1 LLIGAKCANQE
12 KTMSTATPFASV
24 KLPAALV
31 DKARDAAQPMRR
43 SVASQ
48 IEYWATLG
56 RALEQAGLS
65 TQDSQALLAREEAAP
80 HTPAGTAREALSP
93 ELDALHGHV
102 LALAQS
108 GALAERAKAAV
119 AENRA
124 KAQPRS
130 RSRKAA

>member
-1 LLIGAKCANQE
+1 
-12 KTMSTATPFASV
+12 MPSTAFSSV
-24 KLPAALV
+24 KLPGSLV
-31 DKARDAAQPMRR
+31 DKAREAAQPMRR

-56 RALEQAGLS
+56 QALEHAGLS
-65 TQDSQALLAREEAAP
+65 TQDSQALIAREERASYTVK
-80 HTPAGTAREALSP
+80 TPPLSS

-124 KAQPRS
+124 KATPSGRG
-130 RSRKAA
+130 RKAA

>member
-1 LLIGAKCANQE
+1 
-12 KTMSTATPFASV
+12 MSTATAFSSV

-31 DKARDAAQPMRR
+31 SKARDAAQPMRR

-56 RALEQAGLS
+56 RALEHAGLS
-65 TQDSQALLAREEAAP
+65 AQDSQALLAREEGPASAASP
-80 HTPAGTAREALSP
+80 EASALSP
-93 ELDALHGHV
+93 ELGALHGHV

-108 GALAERAKAAV
+108 GALAERARTAV

-124 KAQPRS
+124 KAAPRT

>member
-1 LLIGAKCANQE
+1 
-12 KTMSTATPFASV
+12 MATNSPFASV
-24 KLPAALV
+24 KLPTALV

-56 RALEQAGLS
+56 RALEQSGLS
-65 TQDSQALLAREEAAP
+65 VQDSQALIAREEGGRYTVAR
-80 HTPAGTAREALSP
+80 PAQPALSA
-93 ELDALHGHV
+93 ELDDLHGHV

-108 GALAERAKAAV
+108 GALSERAKAAV

-124 KAQPRS
+124 QAPARPRS
-130 RSRKAA
+130 RRAA

>member
-1 LLIGAKCANQE
+1 
-12 KTMSTATPFASV
+12 MSTSSPFASV
-24 KLPAALV
+24 KLPIALV

-56 RALEQAGLS
+56 RALERAGLS
-65 TQDSQALLAREEAAP
+65 TQDSQALIAREEGGRYTVTDASP
-80 HTPAGTAREALSP
+80 PAHSPALSP
-93 ELDALHGHV
+93 ELDDLHGHV

-108 GALAERAKAAV
+108 GALAERAKMAV

-124 KAQPRS
+124 NAQARPRS
-130 RSRKAA
+130 RRAA

>member
-1 LLIGAKCANQE
+1 
-12 KTMSTATPFASV
+12 MPTATPFASV
-24 KLPAALV
+24 RLPAALV

-56 RALEQAGLS
+56 RALERAGLS
-65 TQDSQALLAREEAAP
+65 AQDSQALIAREEAASDAVAASVQP
-80 HTPAGTAREALSP
+80 SALSA
-93 ELDALHGHV
+93 ELEGLHGHV

-108 GALAERAKAAV
+108 GALAERAKTAV

-124 KAQPRS
+124 KAQPRP
-130 RSRKAA
+130 RSRRAA

>member
-1 LLIGAKCANQE
+1 
-12 KTMSTATPFASV
+12 MPSTAFSSV
-24 KLPAALV
+24 KLPGALV
-31 DKARDAAQPMRR
+31 DKAREAAQPMRR

-56 RALEQAGLS
+56 QALENAGLS
-65 TQDSQALLAREEAAP
+65 TQDSHALIAREERASYTVKTSP
-80 HTPAGTAREALSP
+80 LSG

-124 KAQPRS
+124 KAVPGR
-130 RSRKAA
+130 RGRKAA

>member
-1 LLIGAKCANQE
+1 
-12 KTMSTATPFASV
+12 MSTSSPFASV

-31 DKARDAAQPMRR
+31 AKARDAAQPMRR

-56 RALEQAGLS
+56 RALEQTGLS
-65 TQDSQALLAREEAAP
+65 AQDSQALIAREEVARYGV
-80 HTPAGTAREALSP
+80 AGQAQPALSP

-108 GALAERAKAAV
+108 GALAERARAAV

-124 KAQPRS
+124 KAQPRP
-130 RSRKAA
+130 RSRRAA

>member
-1 LLIGAKCANQE
+1 
-12 KTMSTATPFASV
+12 MSTPTPFASV

-65 TQDSQALLAREEAAP
+65 TQDSQALIAREEGGRYTVAGAP
-80 HTPAGTAREALSP
+80 PPALSP

-108 GALAERAKAAV
+108 GALAERAKMAV
-119 AENRA
+119 AENRD
-124 KAQPRS
+124 KAQPRP
-130 RSRKAA
+130 RSRRAA

>member
-1 LLIGAKCANQE
+1 
-12 KTMSTATPFASV
+12 MSSATPFASV

-31 DKARDAAQPMRR
+31 DTARDAAQPMRR

-65 TQDSQALLAREEAAP
+65 IQDSQALIAREE
-80 HTPAGTAREALSP
+80 GARYVVSGQAQPPLSP

-119 AENRA
+119 GENRA
-124 KAQPRS
+124 KAQPHPRS
-130 RSRKAA
+130 RRAA

>member
-1 LLIGAKCANQE
+1 MP
-12 KTMSTATPFASV
+12 TPTAFSSV

-31 DKARDAAQPMRR
+31 DKAREAAQPMRR

-56 RALEQAGLS
+56 RALEHAGLS
-65 TQDSQALLAREEAAP
+65 TQDSGALIAREEAAAHVVAAP
-80 HTPAGTAREALSP
+80 RPAALSP

-108 GALAERAKAAV
+108 GALAERARAAV
-119 AENRA
+119 GENRA
-124 KAQPRS
+124 KAAPRG
-130 RSRKAA
+130 RARKAA